1 MNYLL
6 KWPLALFLLLLNL
19 SVYSQEEHHEESQ
32 EPEHLRDIFRESH
45 LHGHIRNYF
54 MNTINRGDLKDYYT
68 NATGGAVGFTTG
80 NYKGFEAGVKGI
92 FTYKTFGNDLGM
104 EDPITGKNARYEY
117 ELYDVL
123 NKGNFK
129 DLDRLEELFIR
140 YRFGNSYLTYGK
152 IETEYTPLLNHSD
165 GRMKPFAHRGGWAHF
180 NFGRRHQFNLG
191 WLNGMSPRAT
201 TEWFNFEEGLGLFYN
216 GFQPNGEEAHYH
228 EYYESSGMG
237 IFNYRYRRNNISFK
251 VYDFYLDK
259 VMNTLWTEV
268 DYEFND
274 FNLGIQYVY
283 QSPFSYNEELAYEHR
298 YVQPGE
304 NGQVLSSQ
312 LSWQR
317 SRLRFA
323 AAYTHAFDTG
333 RFLFPKELGRDH
345 FFTSISRSRLEGM
358 GNVDIVALKG
368 EYTFLKPN
376 LHLGVEM
383 QQILGAEPG
392 EFKYNKYNVDESF
405 QVNTHLRYNVEGFLD
420 GLSFDLLWVYRENQN
435 HLDAESIFNKSNFN
449 QINFVTNFYF

>member
-1 MNYLL
+1 MNYL

-19 SVYSQEEHHEESQ
+19 SVYSQEEHHAETQ
-32 EPEHLRDIFRESH
+32 EPERLRDLFTEAH
-45 LHGHIRNYF
+45 LHGHLRNYF
-54 MNTINRGDLKDYYT
+54 MNTVNRGDLKNYYT

-92 FTYKTFGNDLGM
+92 FTYKTFGSDLGM
-104 EDPITGKNARYEY
+104 EDPIAGKNARYEY

-165 GRMKPFAHRGGWAHF
+165 GRMKPFAHRGAWAHL
-180 NFGRRHQFNLG
+180 NFGKPHQFNLG

-201 TEWFNFEEGLGLFYN
+201 TEWFDFEEGIGLFYN
-216 GFQPNGEEAHYH
+216 GFQPDGQEAHYH
-228 EYYESSGMG
+228 EHYTSSGMG
-237 IFNYRYRRNNISFK
+237 IFNYRYRRNNFTFK
-251 VYDFYLDK
+251 VYDYYLDK
-259 VMNTLWTEV
+259 VMNTLWTQV
-268 DYEFND
+268 DYEFKD
-274 FNLGIQYVY
+274 FNLGVQYVY
-283 QSPFSYNEELAYEHR
+283 QSPFSYNEDLAYENR

-312 LSWQR
+312 LSWQE
-317 SRLRFA
+317 SRLRLA
-323 AAYTHAFDTG
+323 MAYTHAFDSG

-358 GNVDIVALKG
+358 GDVDIVALKG
-368 EYTFLKPN
+368 EYSFLKPN

-383 QQILGAEPG
+383 QQIKGAEPG
-392 EFKYNKYNVDESF
+392 DYRYNKYNVDESF
-405 QVNTHLRYNVEGFLD
+405 QLNTHLRYNVEGFLD

-435 HLDAESIFNKSNFN
+435 HNDAESIFNKSNFN